1 MWTRVTRL
9 LNSDWGLYLT
19 RGGVVGTNF
28 FSMLVIAFLMKAD
41 EFGYYALMWASA
53 MSLSS
58 VVSVGVPSLLLR
70 ELSAY
75 QVDGYC
81 GISRGHALRLILVWP
96 AVLLVAVV
104 GLAAAAGP
112 AILPVFGKPVPAL
125 GPTLLAAAAALAIN
139 ILNVIAVVY
148 RILGHAGM
156 AMALRDAGPQ
166 ALMLVATILVAFRG
180 RPEAQTS
187 FAAFLIL
194 AFVTVS
200 MVLVLTRQRLKEQFT
215 RLPKDHAAGR
225 HVIVTGFWGT
235 AVANMV
241 WTQVDILLGGLVLAP
256 AALGHYQ
263 VLKRIA
269 NLAAMPQIIANWSAV
284 VQIGRAFAAG
294 DNGRIQAE
302 CRKTLGLAVFPLLG
316 LLAGT
321 ILAMPLIIRVF
332 DLPPTSGTWIV
343 MIFLLAGSA
352 TNVLFGL
359 NFLVASQ
366 CHLEHHALGTRI
378 VGLVVTALLI
388 AGFGAKGNIPVAIAY
403 FAGMLA
409 ANVALWAVVRNRL
422 GVDTSVAAII
432 RKTGQV

>member
-19 RGGVVGTNF
+19 RGGVVGMNF

-58 VVSVGVPSLLLR
+58 IVSVGAPSLLLR

-75 QVDGYC
+75 QINGYC
-81 GISRGHALRLILVWP
+81 GISRGHVLRLVLVWP
-96 AVLLVAVV
+96 VVLLVTVV
-104 GLAAAAGP
+104 GLAVTVP

-125 GPTLLAAAAALAIN
+125 GPTLLVAAAAFAIN

-148 RILGHAGM
+148 RILGHAGK

-194 AFVTVS
+194 AFATVA
-200 MVLVLTRQRLKEQFT
+200 MALVLTQQRLKEQFA
-215 RLPKDHAAGR
+215 RLPKDHVAGR
-225 HVIVTGFWGT
+225 RVLVAGFWGT
-235 AVANMV
+235 TVANMV
-241 WTQVDILLGGLVLAP
+241 WTQVDVLLGGLVLAP
-256 AALGHYQ
+256 ATLGHYQ
-263 VLKRIA
+263 LLKRIA

-294 DNGRIQAE
+294 DNGRIQVE
-302 CRKTLGLAVFPLLG
+302 CRRALGLSVVPMLTVVV
-316 LLAGT
+316 GT
-321 ILAMPLIIRVF
+321 ILAMPLFVRAF
-332 DLPPTSGTWIV
+332 DLPATSNTWIV
-343 MIFLLAGSA
+343 MALLLAGSA
-352 TNVLFGL
+352 MNVLSGL
-359 NFLVASQ
+359 NFVVASQ
-366 CHLEHHALGTRI
+366 CHLERHAMGARI
-378 VGLVVTALLI
+378 AGLVVTVLLI
-388 AGFGAKGNIPVAIAY
+388 ASLGAMGVT
-403 FAGMLA
+403 F
-409 ANVALWAVVRNRL
+409 VALANLAGVLATNLVLWVIVRNRL
-422 GVDTSVAAII
+422 GVDTSIAAII

>member
-1 MWTRVTRL
+1 MWIRAARL
-9 LNSDWGLYLT
+9 LNSDWSLYLI
-19 RGGVVGTNF
+19 RGGVVGANF

-58 VVSVGVPSLLLR
+58 VTSVGAPSLLLR

-104 GLAAAAGP
+104 GLAAAVP
-112 AILPVFGKPVPAL
+112 AILPVFGGSAPAL
-125 GPTLLAAAAALAIN
+125 GPTLLAVAAAFAIN

-194 AFVTVS
+194 TFATVAIA
-200 MVLVLTRQRLKEQFT
+200 LVLTQQRLKEQFA
-215 RLPKDHAAGR
+215 RLPKDHVAGR
-225 HVIVTGFWGT
+225 RVLVAGFWGT
-235 AVANMV
+235 TVANMV

-284 VQIGRAFAAG
+284 LQIGRAFAAG

-302 CRKTLGLAVFPLLG
+302 CRKALGLAVFPLLG
-316 LLAGT
+316 LLVGT

-409 ANVALWAVVRNRL
+409 ANVALWAAVRNRL
-422 GVDTSVAAII
+422 GVDTSVAALLEPG
-432 RKTGQV
+432 RPG

>member
-1 MWTRVTRL
+1 MWTRATRL

-58 VVSVGVPSLLLR
+58 IVSVGVPSLLLR

-75 QVDGYC
+75 QINGYC
-81 GISRGHALRLILVWP
+81 GISRGHVLHLVLVWP
-96 AVLLVAVV
+96 VVLLVTVV
-104 GLAAAAGP
+104 GLAVTVP
-112 AILPVFGKPVPAL
+112 AILPVFGKLVPAL
-125 GPTLLAAAAALAIN
+125 GPTLLVAAAAFAIN

-148 RILGHAGM
+148 RILGHAGA

-187 FAAFLIL
+187 FAAFFIL
-194 AFVTVS
+194 AFATVA
-200 MVLVLTRQRLKEQFT
+200 MALVLTQQRLKEQFA
-215 RLPKDHAAGR
+215 RLPKDHVAGR
-225 HVIVTGFWGT
+225 RVLIAGFWGT
-235 AVANMV
+235 TVANMV
-241 WTQVDILLGGLVLAP
+241 WTQVDVLLGGLVLAP
-256 AALGHYQ
+256 ATLGHYQ

-302 CRKTLGLAVFPLLG
+302 CRKALGLAVFPLLG

-403 FAGMLA
+403 FAGMLS

-422 GVDTSVAAII
+422 GVDTSVAVII